1 MKNSEIDEFN
11 KRLKERY
18 GSTLDNK
25 AHFRLVW
32 SNDIYEIRVG
42 IFNDFYGPILV
53 RSYKGAREVRKY
65 NYIHNRWILE
75 MWHLIE
81 PLPELPQ
88 PDGYE
93 CLYVFEDKNHVPLL
107 VNWRVIELICFIKT
121 HEDRNSDQIRNDI
134 EAEQLKIFESDVKYF
149 EDMFDMS
156 AMMSRLHFGETIL
169 LPGKDF

>member
-1 MKNSEIDEFN
+1 MKNPEIDEIN
-11 KRLKERY
+11 KKLKERY
-18 GSTLDNK
+18 GQTLDGK

-42 IFNDFYGPILV
+42 LFNDFYGSILI
-53 RSYKGAREVRKY
+53 RSFKGAREARKY

-81 PLPELPQ
+81 PTLELPN

-93 CLYVFEDKNHVPLL
+93 ALYVFEDKNNSPLP
-107 VNWRVIELICFIKT
+107 VNWRVVEFICFMKT
-121 HEDRNSDQIRNDI
+121 HEDRNSLQIKNDI
-134 EAEQLKIFESDVKYF
+134 EAEQIKIHESDVKYF
-149 EDMFDMS
+149 EDVFDMS
-156 AMMSRLHFGETIL
+156 ALQSRFHWKEAIL